1 MSGAD
6 PPPRAVIDVDIIYSR
21 VLHDLMGRV
30 ADDLGLLNLVW
41 SQELLAEAKQTLIER
56 KGLAENAAQRWVGYL
71 SDNFPNGE
79 VSIEEALRSA
89 ELASLTTD
97 PDDRHVCA
105 LAIASDASYLFT
117 HDRGYLADRLAA
129 HGIEVTN
136 PDTFLAMTFESQPLA
151 MLDLL
156 KLQASLWA
164 GGRPIAEL
172 LDALERA
179 GAVTFA
185 EMARNSL
192 LESSEP

>member
-1 MSGAD
+1 VSRAE
-6 PPPRAVIDVDIIYSR
+6 PPRAILDADIIYSR

-30 ADDLGLLNLVW
+30 AGRLGVLDFVW
-41 SQELLAEAKQTLIER
+41 SWELLAETKRVLMQR
-56 KGLAENAAQRWVGYL
+56 KGLADDAAQRWVDYL
-71 SDNFPNGE
+71 PMNFPNGE
-79 VSIEEALRSA
+79 TDISRTLHSA
-89 ELASLTTD
+89 ELDALTTD

-105 LAIASDASYLFT
+105 LAIASDADYLFT

-129 HGIEVTN
+129 HGIKVTD
-136 PDTFLAMTFESQPLA
+136 PDTFLATTFESQPQA
-151 MLDLL
+151 MLELL

-179 GAVTFA
+179 GAVTVA

-192 LESSEP
+192 LESLEP